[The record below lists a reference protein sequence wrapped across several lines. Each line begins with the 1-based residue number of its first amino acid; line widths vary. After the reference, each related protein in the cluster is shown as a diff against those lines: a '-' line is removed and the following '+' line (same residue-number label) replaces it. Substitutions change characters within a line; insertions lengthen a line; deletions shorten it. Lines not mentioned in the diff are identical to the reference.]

1 MNHDRHD
8 NHAAKAR
15 PDSMTHRLHKLLWPA
30 ICAACVAANCSG
42 QATAAPQE
50 AARQALAALHPID
63 AHAHVLE
70 SDPAITRMLEQ
81 WDLHIVD
88 ILVVNDKD
96 PAHGPLDR
104 QRAAALAFIH
114 SAHGH
119 ASLCTTFD
127 PFRFSQPDFLK
138 TTIDQLNQDFA
149 NGAIAV
155 KVWKNVGMELKDS
168 RGRYVMVDD
177 PRLEPI
183 FQDIAAH
190 HKTLIAHQAEPD
202 AAWAPDPKA
211 LDASYYAQHPEWN
224 MSKIAGAPTKSAVLA
239 SRDHLLAE
247 NPKLRV
253 VGAHLGSM
261 ESDVDLVAQQLDR
274 YPNFAVDTA
283 ARVPHLT
290 IQPRDKV
297 RAFLIKYQDRV
308 LYGTDIDVIHPGEV
322 KPSIARW
329 DKQLALDWRY
339 FSTGDTFKYEGRMVK
354 GLQLPL
360 PVLSKLY
367 HDNAVRWI
375 PGLAPDGVH

>member
-1 MNHDRHD
+1 
-8 NHAAKAR
+8 
-15 PDSMTHRLHKLLWPA
+15 MTHRLHRLLWPA
-30 ICAACVAANCSG
+30 ICAACVAANCGG
-42 QATAAPQE
+42 QATAASQE

-70 SDPAITRMLEQ
+70 SDPAITRMLER

-104 QRAAALAFIH
+104 QRTAALAFIH

-127 PFRFSQPDFLK
+127 PYRFSQPDFLK

-168 RGRYVMVDD
+168 SGRYVMVDD
-177 PRLEPI
+177 PRLAPI
-183 FQDIAAH
+183 FQGIAAH
-190 HKTLIAHQAEPD
+190 HKTLIAHQGEPD
-202 AAWAPDPKA
+202 VAWTPDPKA
-211 LDASYYAQHPEWN
+211 LDTSYYAKHPQWD
-224 MSKIAGAPTKSAVLA
+224 MSKIAGAPAKSVVLA

-253 VGAHLGSM
+253 VGAHFGSM
-261 ESDVDLVAQQLDR
+261 ESDVDLIAQQLDR

-308 LYGTDIDVIHPGEV
+308 LYGTDSDVLHPGDV
-322 KPSIARW
+322 QPSIAQW

-339 FSTGDTFKYEGRMVK
+339 FSTGDTFQYKGRTVQ

-360 PVLSKLY
+360 PVLRKLY

-375 PGLAPDGVH
+375 PGLAAAGVH

>member
-1 MNHDRHD
+1 
-8 NHAAKAR
+8 
-15 PDSMTHRLHKLLWPA
+15 MTYRLQRLLWA
-30 ICAACVAANCSG
+30 TICAAVIAGSSSG
-42 QATAAPQE
+42 QTAPD
-50 AARQALAALHPID
+50 ARRSLADLHPID
-63 AHAHVLE
+63 AHAHVLQ
-70 SDPAITRMLEQ
+70 SDPALTRMLER
-81 WDLHIVD
+81 WNLHIVD

-96 PAHGPLDR
+96 PARGSLDR
-104 QRAAALAFIH
+104 LRAAALAFIR

-127 PFRFSQPDFLK
+127 PFRISQPDFLK

-149 NGAIAV
+149 SGAIAV

-177 PRLEPI
+177 PRLQPI

-190 HKTLIAHQAEPD
+190 NKTLIAHQAEPD
-202 AAWAPDPKA
+202 VAWIPDPKA
-211 LDASYYAQHPEWN
+211 IDNSYYAKHPEWN
-224 MSKIAGAPTKSAVLA
+224 MSKIPGAPSKAAVIA

-261 ESDVDLVAQQLDR
+261 ESDVDLVAQRLDR

-290 IQPRDKV
+290 IQPRAKV

-308 LYGTDIDVIHPGEV
+308 LYGTDTEIIRRSDV
-322 KPSIARW
+322 KPSIADW
-329 DKQLALDWRY
+329 QKQLAEDWRY
-339 FSTGDTFKYEGRMVK
+339 FSTADTFNYDGHRVK

-360 PVLSKLY
+360 PVLRKLY
-367 HDNAVRWI
+367 HDNAVHWI
-375 PGLAPDGVH
+375 PGLAADGVH